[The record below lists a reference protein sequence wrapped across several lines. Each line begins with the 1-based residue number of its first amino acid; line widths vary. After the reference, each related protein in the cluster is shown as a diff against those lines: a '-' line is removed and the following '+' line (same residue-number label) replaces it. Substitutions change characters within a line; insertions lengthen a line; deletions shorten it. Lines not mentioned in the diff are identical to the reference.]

1 MAAGRLRVRPM
12 MWQDGGAVKPDML
25 PRQHAIHTLLLA
37 PQPRGRNGPFSGVR
51 RMAWKLLTLPCIN

>member
-1 MAAGRLRVRPM
+1 
-12 MWQDGGAVKPDML
+12 MWQDGGTVKSDML

-37 PQPRGRNGPFSGVR
+37 PQPQGRNGPFSGVR